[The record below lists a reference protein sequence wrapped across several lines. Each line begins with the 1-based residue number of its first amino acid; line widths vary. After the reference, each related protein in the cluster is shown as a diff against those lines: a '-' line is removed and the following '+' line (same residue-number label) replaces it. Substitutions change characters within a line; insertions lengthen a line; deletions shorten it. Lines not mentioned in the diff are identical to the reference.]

1 MIHDLT
7 NIGSQPDN
15 LQPDNLS
22 LSRRE
27 IFFAIPKADEE
38 TFARLPDKVRAQTL
52 TLLTLLQRI
61 HESGSKSAEAQAIA
75 YERAGQRGFS
85 DESLLRK
92 YYRYL
97 RTHDWKDIL
106 DRAQAGP
113 AHWHTDAAAG
123 LPPAFVEFWKSLCE
137 RNQRKNAP
145 ARRELIRIWQ
155 TGRGLCPVTG
165 QPKTYSKFPG
175 YPDWAPSLPIPQ
187 GWSLANLNRHAPKP
201 FELAV
206 ARQGR
211 EPAAIHRRRVF
222 STRAGLATGQF
233 YLFDDLEFDKKVNFP
248 GNRMATRPLGL
259 LGLDLFSACIISNL
273 YKPTIIDE
281 AGAKKKLREREM
293 LWLIVDTLCHQGY
306 RADVRGTSLVVEHGT
321 AAIRPDF
328 EERIFAA
335 TAGKVTVD
343 RSGLSSAHM
352 PGLFEGGSHGNPR
365 FKASLESVINLIH
378 NEGASLPG
386 ATGKDRDHAPTQLA
400 GVDRYNNNM
409 LKLARLLPPH
419 RAALLQYPVLNF
431 YDFCELTQ
439 DIIARINRR
448 VDHQL
453 EGWEKSKNFVQEFY
467 VDLGEEGHW
476 LSETQWFALPP
487 EKQTRLRPLVS
498 GRQRQ
503 LSPWEVWT
511 RDATQLQKLGECLL
525 PALLGP
531 DLAEERSVR
540 GGYITVENQELD
552 SEPFRFPAYP
562 HNTGDKFL
570 VYHNPFHP
578 DRLILTN
585 HKGAYVGT
593 LERQIVPCRAD
604 RDQVLRQLGEA
615 RREES
620 QRLAGVVTRALPV
633 AEANRD
639 LHRNNLKVAN
649 GQPVTAA
656 ELQSARDLRAHFK
669 THGKAAIADALR
681 NEVGPV
687 TPCGPLP
694 DQSEISKSKS
704 EISEEPPVSKLSEL
718 LKPL

>member
-1 MIHDLT
+1 
-7 NIGSQPDN
+7 
-15 LQPDNLS
+15 
-22 LSRRE
+22 
-27 IFFAIPKADEE
+27 
-38 TFARLPDKVRAQTL
+38 
-52 TLLTLLQRI
+52 
-61 HESGSKSAEAQAIA
+61 
-75 YERAGQRGFS
+75 
-85 DESLLRK
+85 
-92 YYRYL
+92 
-97 RTHDWKDIL
+97 
-106 DRAQAGP
+106 
-113 AHWHTDAAAG
+113 
-123 LPPAFVEFWKSLCE
+123 
-137 RNQRKNAP
+137 
-145 ARRELIRIWQ
+145 LIRIWQ

-175 YPDWAPSLPIPQ
+175 YPDWAPSRTGRTGVSPVSLGVSPNELPP

-453 EGWEKSKNFVQEFY
+453 EGWEKSKNFVQEFFLD
-467 VDLGEEGHW
+467 VGCNDSLPPSAQDASAASGMW
-476 LSETQWFALPP
+476 LSEAQWSALPR
-487 EKQTRLRPLVS
+487 EKQTALQPFVS

-578 DRLILTN
+578 DRPHSHQPQRRL
-585 HKGAYVGT
+585 
-593 LERQIVPCRAD
+593 R
-604 RDQVLRQLGEA
+604 RDPRTPGC
-615 RREES
+615 S
-620 QRLAGVVTRALPV
+620 LP
-633 AEANRD
+633 R
-639 LHRNNLKVAN
+639 
-649 GQPVTAA
+649 
-656 ELQSARDLRAHFK
+656 
-669 THGKAAIADALR
+669 
-681 NEVGPV
+681 
-687 TPCGPLP
+687 
-694 DQSEISKSKS
+694 
-704 EISEEPPVSKLSEL
+704 
-718 LKPL
+718 